1 MPRWSPDGKHIA
13 FVGLKPGGR
22 WSIYMISADGGD
34 AELLAAPGDK
44 YYSDPNWSPDGKRV
58 VFSESDQAPMAIHIL
73 DLQSRRVSDVPGS
86 EGLFSSRWSPDGRFI
101 LANTT
106 DIGSAPQKLMLFDV
120 GRQSWQVCCQVSAN
134 YADFSRDGKYVYFS
148 DATATSF
155 YRVRLGG
162 HKIEVVA
169 KVDIPGGTK
178 KDDFWYWSGLA
189 PDDSPLVMRDA
200 STQEIYALDVDF
212 P

>member
-1 MPRWSPDGKHIA
+1 
-13 FVGLKPGGR
+13 
-22 WSIYMISADGGD
+22 
-34 AELLAAPGDK
+34 
-44 YYSDPNWSPDGKRV
+44 
-58 VFSESDQAPMAIHIL
+58 
-73 DLQSRRVSDVPGS
+73 
-86 EGLFSSRWSPDGRFI
+86 
-101 LANTT
+101 
-106 DIGSAPQKLMLFDV
+106 MLFDV
-120 GRQSWQVCCQVSAN
+120 NRQSWQECCEVSAN

-155 YRVRLGG
+155 YRVLLGG
-162 HKIEVVA
+162 HKIEFVA